1 MLLKA
6 FRLFVSS
13 TFADF
18 AAEREILQSRVF
30 PALDAYCATK
40 DYQFYPI
47 DLRWGVSE
55 EAHLDQRTAEIC
67 LAEVRAAKGY
77 PPPNFLIMIGN
88 RYGWVPLPYAIAQD
102 EFEALVSWLEGYDR
116 ADIVRSLRYVY
127 QLDDN
132 CLVPRGLSGGG
143 PNADALINAYT
154 LRSREDDISDLRPA
168 ETWAL
173 VEAQLRQAL
182 QDAADQLLKLGRI
195 GSAVHQK
202 YFLSVTEQEIIHG
215 LPGYSSDTEGGT
227 SQTPAAEGSQ
237 AIVLIRDLV
246 GNGGATASPVRD
258 PFGFFRR
265 LESHSSVSL
274 QPPAGFVEVE
284 PRLELLKARI
294 NRAVPRDGIMLAR
307 ATLDETGRSDE
318 AYLEGFASSIQRKLE
333 EAIDRHIA
341 QVSAIEQAL
350 DFALQSERAEHR
362 VFAEQKRRIFI
373 GRENNL
379 AAINRYLVDR
389 TGRPL
394 VLNGR
399 SGFGK
404 SALMARAV
412 ANAEAVG
419 SAPVIYRFVGASAS
433 SSDIRSLLVSLVE
446 DLAAHGIAQKPD
458 EFEEDA
464 NKFVDQVKA
473 LLSSI
478 TQPVVIFLDALDQL
492 RKPYSPGWLPEKLP
506 ASAKLVVSVLND
518 EDYEADSGVYRSLR
532 QRLPAESF
540 LEIEPLGA
548 SQGLSMLTALER
560 QSRRRLQGRQR
571 EYIIRQF
578 EKAGASPLYLGTAFE
593 IASSWRSTDT
603 AGEGHSVLADETAA
617 LIAQFI
623 SDLSAVH
630 HHAPVLVTRTLGYLS
645 AAKDGLSAKE
655 LTEVLSRDREVMEA
669 ISSAKHGA
677 HTQTLPPSVWV
688 RLNRQLAPFLVEKR
702 IDDQPLLQFFHRQVA
717 HVARVK
723 HYEAS
728 KAALHGALAV
738 YFDSLDSNP
747 ASHAGQNEKAGKSVY
762 SKRSLSELPY
772 QLHHAGNSP
781 RLDQVLLS
789 PDWMRQKLAAFGP
802 QALVGDYEQFGRS
815 SMQTLIGRTLRLSA
829 GICARDQRQLLP
841 QLIGRL
847 ISSAEP
853 ATPDFLGRARRLLE
867 RPALLPQ
874 FSSLTPP
881 GAETARL
888 EGHTA
893 EVKAI
898 AVLPNGQLASG
909 AADKTIRLWD
919 VATGAETARL
929 EGHTGEIRAM
939 VILPD
944 ERLASSGAD
953 KTIRLWDIAT
963 GAETAQLSGHGK
975 SVIALAV
982 LADGRLASGS
992 DDRTI
997 RLWDVKSGAEVACL
1011 AGHGD
1016 SVNALAVLADG
1027 RLISG
1032 SSDRTIRLWNVQAGV
1047 EIARLERG
1055 GGEAMEL
1062 ALGGL
1067 PIGGVLALAVLP
1079 NGRLASGWD
1088 YLIRQWDL
1096 ETCKETAGP
1105 MGHQHLVRALTVL
1118 PDGRL
1123 AAGSDDGTIRLWDM
1137 KNGIETACLAG
1148 HGNSINGLAVL
1159 ADGRLASSSDDRTVR
1174 LWDVKAGVA
1183 NVGIAGDGNSV
1194 NALAMLPDGRLAS
1207 GSGSHWGG
1215 TIRLWDDKNGTEISQ
1230 LKSSGSGINAFAV
1243 LPDGRLASCSGG
1255 RIIELWDLKRGV
1267 TTGKHLFHD
1276 DGVNAL
1282 TVLPDG
1288 RLASGSRDRTIRL
1301 WDVDL
1306 GTEIAR
1312 FAGDG
1317 AAIVTLAML
1326 HDGRLASGSDEGT
1339 IQFWDVKTGAETDRL
1354 KVHGGSILALEM
1366 LSDGRL
1372 ASGSRDGTI
1381 RLWDVKAVSEAT
1393 RLTGHKNSITAL
1405 AALLDGRVVSGSDD
1419 STIRLWDA
1427 ATATETTRLEVDA
1440 PVSSVIG
1447 LPGSRLVAGDRLGR
1461 LHWLAIVD

>member
-18 AAEREILQSRVF
+18 AAEREVLQNKVF
-30 PALDAYCATK
+30 SALDAYCATK
-40 DYQFYPI
+40 GYQFYPL
-47 DLRWGVSE
+47 DLRWGVGE

-88 RYGWVPLPYAIAQD
+88 RYGWVPLPYAIARD
-102 EFEALVSWLEGYDR
+102 EFEAVASWLEENHQTD
-116 ADIVRSLRYVY
+116 AVRSLRYVY
-127 QLDDN
+127 QVDHN
-132 CLVPRGLSGGG
+132 YLVPRGLSGGE
-143 PNADALINAYT
+143 PDAEAVFSAYT
-154 LRSREDDISDLRPA
+154 LRSREDDIPDLKPA
-168 ETWAL
+168 ETW
-173 VEAQLRQAL
+173 VMYEAQLRRAL
-182 QDAADQLLKLGRI
+182 QEAADQFLKHGRI
-195 GSAVHQK
+195 GAAAHQK

-215 LPGYSSDTEGGT
+215 LPGYASDDTP
-227 SQTPAAEGSQ
+227 QTPAAEGSQ

-246 GNGGATASPVRD
+246 ADGGAPARPVRD
-258 PFGFFRR
+258 PFGLFRR
-265 LESHSSVSL
+265 LASDSRPGL
-274 QPPAGFVEVE
+274 QPPAGFVEADS
-284 PRLELLKARI
+284 RLELLKAKI
-294 NRAVPRDGIMLAR
+294 KRAVPSDSIVTAQ
-307 ATLDETGRSDE
+307 ATLDESGRLDE
-318 AYLEGFASSIQRKLE
+318 AYLECFAAAIQSKLV
-333 EAIDRHIA
+333 AAVDRHIA
-341 QVSAIEQAL
+341 QVSATEDAP
-350 DFALQSERAEHR
+350 DFALQSDRAEHR
-362 VFAEQKRRIFI
+362 VFAVQKRRIFI
-373 GRENNL
+373 GREGNL
-379 AAINRYLVDR
+379 AAIKRYVVCS
-389 TGRPL
+389 TNHPL
-394 VLNGR
+394 VLHGR
-399 SGFGK
+399 SGYGK
-404 SALMARAV
+404 STLMARAV
-412 ANAEAVG
+412 ADAEAVG
-419 SAPVIYRFVGASAS
+419 STPVIFRFVGASAS
-433 SSDIRSLLVSLVE
+433 SADTRSLLVSLVE
-446 DLAAHGIAQKPD
+446 ELAAHGIAQKPD
-458 EFEEDA
+458 EFEEDS
-464 NKFVDQVKA
+464 NKFFDQVKA
-473 LLSSI
+473 ILSSI

-492 RKPYSPGWLPEKLP
+492 RKPYRPGWLPTELP
-506 ASAKLVVSVLND
+506 TAAKLIVSVLND
-518 EDYEADSGVYRSLR
+518 EDYETDSGIYQSLR
-532 QRLPAESF
+532 QRLPADSF

-548 SQGLSMLTALER
+548 SQGLSILTALER
-560 QSRRRLQGRQR
+560 QSRRRLQGSQR
-571 EYIIRQF
+571 DYIIRQF
-578 EKAGASPLYLGTAFE
+578 EKAGASPLYLRTAFE
-593 IASSWRSTDT
+593 IAKSWRSTDT
-603 AGEGHSVLADETAA
+603 AGEGRSVLDDETAA

-630 HHAPVLVTRTLGYLS
+630 HHAPVLVTRTLGYLT

-655 LTEVLSRDREVMEA
+655 LTDVLSRDREVMEA
-669 ISSAKHGA
+669 ISSEKYGA

-688 RLNRQLAPFLVEKR
+688 RLNRQLAPFLFEKR

-717 HVARVK
+717 HAARQK
-723 HYEAS
+723 HYQTS
-728 KAALHGALAV
+728 KTALHGTLAA
-738 YFDSLDSNP
+738 YFDSQDTNLERQ
-747 ASHAGQNEKAGKSVY
+747 AGQSEKVGKSVY
-762 SKRSLSELPY
+762 TNRSLSELPY
-772 QLHHAGNSP
+772 QLHHARNSP

-789 PDWMRQKLAAFGP
+789 PDWMRQKLVAFGP
-802 QALVGDYEQFGRS
+802 QALVADYEQFGRS

-909 AADKTIRLWD
+909 SADFTIRLWD
-919 VATGAETARL
+919 VATGSEATRL
-929 EGHTGEIRAM
+929 EGHTGEITSL

-944 ERLASSGAD
+944 GRLASGAVD
-953 KTIRLWDIAT
+953 NTIRLWDIAT
-963 GAETAQLSGHGK
+963 GAETAQLAGHGK

-1011 AGHGD
+1011 TGHGD

-1032 SSDRTIRLWNVQAGV
+1032 SSDRTIRLWNVQARV
-1047 EIARLERG
+1047 ETARLERG

-1062 ALGGL
+1062 ALGGQ

-1079 NGRLASGWD
+1079 DGRLASGWD

-1105 MGHQHLVRALTVL
+1105 MGHQHLVRALTKL

-1123 AAGSDDGTIRLWDM
+1123 ASGSDDGTIRLWDM
-1137 KNGIETACLAG
+1137 KNGINTACLAG
-1148 HGNSINGLAVL
+1148 HGNSITGLAVL

-1183 NVGIAGDGNSV
+1183 NVGVAGDGNSV
-1194 NALAMLPDGRLAS
+1194 NALAMLPHGRVAS

-1215 TIRLWDDKNGTEISQ
+1215 TIRLWDVNNGTEISQ
-1230 LKSSGSGINAFAV
+1230 LKSSGSGIKALAV
-1243 LPDGRLASCSGG
+1243 FPDGRLAAGSGG
-1255 RIIELWDLKRGV
+1255 RVVELWDMKRGV
-1267 TTGKHLFHD
+1267 SIGNHLFHD

-1301 WDVDL
+1301 WDVNV
-1306 GTEIAR
+1306 GTETAR
-1312 FAGDG
+1312 FASGG
-1317 AAIVTLAML
+1317 ASIIALTML
-1326 HDGRLASGSDEGT
+1326 HDGRLASGSEDGT
-1339 IQFWDVKTGAETDRL
+1339 IQFWDVKTGTETARFAA
-1354 KVHGGSILALEM
+1354 HGSLILALAILSDGRLASCSSDSTIRLWDVNTTAEAARLTGHTNSINALAA

-1372 ASGSRDGTI
+1372 ASGSGDRTI
-1381 RLWDVKAVSEAT
+1381 RLWD
-1393 RLTGHKNSITAL
+1393 L
-1405 AALLDGRVVSGSDD
+1405 AR
-1419 STIRLWDA
+1419 A
-1427 ATATETTRLEVDA
+1427 AETTRLEVDA
-1440 PVSSVIG
+1440 PVSSVIV
-1447 LPGSRLVAGDRLGR
+1447 LPGGRLVAGDTLGR
-1461 LHWLAIVD
+1461 LHWLEIVD